1 MSEDINKDLVYSMN
15 VPHLQ
20 YFGETQH
27 FMSVERTAA
36 LANVPFKAPLVISR
50 SEQVA
55 QPILNFESVCTA
67 PWWSL
72 QKEGHL

>member
-1 MSEDINKDLVYSMN
+1 
-15 VPHLQ
+15 
-20 YFGETQH
+20 
-27 FMSVERTAA
+27 

-55 QPILNFESVCTA
+55 TA

>member
-1 MSEDINKDLVYSMN
+1 MYEDINKDLVYTL
-15 VPHLQ
+15 LQ

-36 LANVPFKAPLVISR
+36 LANVPFKAPVVISR

-55 QPILNFESVCTA
+55 QPILNFEPVCTA
-67 PWWSL
+67 P
-72 QKEGHL
+72 

>member
-1 MSEDINKDLVYSMN
+1 
-15 VPHLQ
+15 
-20 YFGETQH
+20 
-27 FMSVERTAA
+27 
-36 LANVPFKAPLVISR
+36 VISR